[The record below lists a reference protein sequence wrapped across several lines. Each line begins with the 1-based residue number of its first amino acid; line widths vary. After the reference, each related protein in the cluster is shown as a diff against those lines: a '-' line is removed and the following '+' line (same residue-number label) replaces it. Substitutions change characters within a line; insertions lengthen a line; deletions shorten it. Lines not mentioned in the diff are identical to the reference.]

1 MSPLRTKSTTTSGKL
16 IRKEYQEY
24 PAHIQSYWND
34 WESFGRQVNQ
44 EEKANAWYGNKG
56 PIHWPYKHY
65 TATSMNDDNVYRHI
79 DKNGVV
85 WGINYPQNGWQQDGS
100 YYASY
105 YQELNFRWRDWWRS
119 EDLNYTGYNENR
131 GRNRS
136 TVRKPL
142 TTPRCVQI
150 QEGRQGASILFD
162 NGEVYTNG
170 ENSNGEMGV
179 GHEQGDNYGFMRV
192 LGLEDVKVIKMAE
205 RQWSN
210 NTHTKWR

>member
-1 MSPLRTKSTTTSGKL
+1 
-16 IRKEYQEY
+16 
-24 PAHIQSYWND
+24 
-34 WESFGRQVNQ
+34 
-44 EEKANAWYGNKG
+44 
-56 PIHWPYKHY
+56 
-65 TATSMNDDNVYRHI
+65 MNDDNVYRHI
-79 DKNGVV
+79 DKNGVA
-85 WGINYPQNGWQQDGS
+85 WGINYPQNGWQQDGY

-150 QEGRQGASILFD
+150 QEGRQGASMLFD

-179 GHEQGDNYGFMRV
+179 GHEQGDMYGFMRV
-192 LGLEDVKVIKMAE
+192 LGLEDVKIIKMSE

-210 NTHTKWR
+210 NTQNGVR